1 MCENLIRIDKCSGCG
16 KVTKIQN
23 KYLNLCA
30 NCVYKR
36 THRGMSR
43 YEVLRKRQADRE
55 AELRRRFRRTG
66 ERDMFL
72 RIWNQRP
79 HFCINCGKW
88 LGDDPMPIFFSHRV
102 AKSVSEVDRLNPDNI
117 DLLCG
122 DCHFARDHQGRS
134 VYEKRGKR

>member
-1 MCENLIRIDKCSGCG
+1 MCGNLMRIDKCSGCG

-55 AELRRRFRRTG
+55 VKANKRLRNTG

-79 HFCINCGKW
+79 HYCENCGRY
-88 LGDDPMPIFFSHRV
+88 LGDEPRVIFFSHRV
-102 AKSVSEVDRLNPDNI
+102 AKSVSERDRLNPENI

-122 DCHFARDHQGRS
+122 DCHFARDHQGLS